1 VEHLL
6 IAVWT
11 APGREARPLLDTWAP
26 TALEDDNVETCTI
39 SFADPDQGEFP
50 GPPCAVL
57 IALGLTR
64 AHDIDDVPARDA
76 LYAIAREVH
85 VWRVDPRRPIV
96 APPGEVDGD
105 DAIKRVSFVHRLDGL
120 THEQFVRHWTEV
132 HTSLAQTHHVGLAD
146 YTQNVVRRA
155 YTPGGATIDGI
166 AELRF
171 RTRRDLEERFY
182 DSDAGRLAIRADVAQ
197 FIGRGGLATTLMREV
212 RLRTASRTG
221 PALP

>member
-26 TALEDDNVETCTI
+26 VALEDENVEACTI
-39 SFADPDQGEFP
+39 SFADPDQGDFP
-50 GPPCAVL
+50 GPPCAVV
-57 IALGLTR
+57 IALGMTR

-85 VWRVDPRRPIV
+85 VWRVDPRRAIV
-96 APPGEVDGD
+96 AEPGALDAG
-105 DAIKRVSFVHRLDGL
+105 DAIKRVSFVRRLEGL

-132 HTSLAQTHHVGLAD
+132 HAPLARMHYPGVAD

-166 AELRF
+166 AELRC
-171 RTRRDLEERFY
+171 RTRSDLEERWY
-182 DSDAGRLAIRADVAQ
+182 DSEAGRLAIRADVAQ
-197 FIGRGGLATTLMREV
+197 FIGRGGLATTLMREIP
-212 RLRTASRTG
+212 LRVSAGKS
-221 PALP
+221 